1 MPDSYSIAILAA
13 ARFLSENHFIDID
26 EQGFSCDEGDAQIV
40 AKTDATHL
48 VIVRAKRARGEAK
61 KPVESEAKLR
71 RIAMAYLIENPDVK
85 RLRVDVIEVLI
96 HEHAMVTIN
105 GNFGAYSWER

>member
-1 MPDSYSIAILAA
+1 MPESYSIAILAA
-13 ARFLSENHFIDID
+13 ARFLSKNKFIDID
-26 EQGFSCDEGDAQIV
+26 EFGFQCDEGDVQIV
-40 AKTDATHL
+40 AKRDATHL

-85 RLRVDVIEVLI
+85 RLRVDIIEVLI
-96 HEHAMVTIN
+96 HERATVTIN
-105 GNFGAYSWER
+105 GNFDAFSWER